1 MTEATAT
8 PKPSAAP
15 GENPAAKADI
25 CVIGLGYIGLPTA
38 SIFATQGFNVLGVDV
53 NARVVETVSRGD
65 IHIEEPGLRTMVRA
79 GVHSGQLRA
88 ATKVAPADTYIIAV
102 PTPCIA
108 HRDDHRSSDLSMV
121 EGAVEALLA
130 VLKPGELVILE
141 STSPPGTTQKLV
153 ADRLEAAGFT
163 VGEDVFVA
171 HCPERV
177 LPGNIMREL
186 THNDRIIGGITPECA
201 RRAARLY
208 ESFVEG
214 EIHLSEATTAELAK
228 LMENTYRDVNIALAN
243 ELADVCDHLGS
254 NAAEVIR
261 LANCHPRVNLH
272 QPGPGVGG
280 HCLPLDPWFVIES
293 APEQAS
299 LIRSARLLNQRVPDR
314 LTDLVAAALKDSPAP
329 TVALFGV
336 AYKGNVDDARES
348 AGRDFARLLAQK
360 DITARLYDP
369 HVHHVDLEMVGL
381 EQAVQGADALIITTP
396 HDEFKYLDPTELK
409 KTMRTPRVFD
419 FCNLLDPT
427 KWQNA
432 GFEYVGRGHT
442 PARA

>member
-1 MTEATAT
+1 MSE
-8 PKPSAAP
+8 PR
-15 GENPAAKADI
+15 ADI

-38 SIFATQGFNVLGVDV
+38 SIFATQGFSVVGMDV
-53 NARVVETVSRGD
+53 NPRVVETVSRGD

-88 ATKVAPADTYIIAV
+88 STRVEPADTYIIAV
-102 PTPCIA
+102 PTPCIT
-108 HRDDHRSSDLSMV
+108 HRDDHRASDLSMV
-121 EGAVEALLA
+121 EGAVDALLE
-130 VLKPGELVILE
+130 VLQKGALVILE
-141 STSPPGTTQKLV
+141 STSPPGTTKKLV
-153 ADRLEAAGFT
+153 ADRLETAGFT

-201 RRAARLY
+201 SRAAKLY

-214 EIHLSEATTAELAK
+214 AIHQTDATTAELAK

-254 NAAEVIR
+254 SAAEVIR
-261 LANCHPRVNLH
+261 LANCHPRVHLH

-280 HCLPLDPWFVIES
+280 HCLPLDPWFIIES
-293 APEQAS
+293 APEQAT
-299 LIRSARLLNQRVPDR
+299 LIRSARLLNQRVPEY
-314 LTDLVAAALKDSPAP
+314 LTDLVHQTLKELPNP
-329 TVALFGV
+329 QVALFGV

-348 AGRDFARLLAQK
+348 PGRDFARLFTQK
-360 DITARLYDP
+360 GIAARIYDP
-369 HVHHVDLEMVGL
+369 HVHHVDLELVGL
-381 EQAVQGADALIITTP
+381 EEAVKNADALVLTTP
-396 HDEFKYLDPTELK
+396 HDEFKYLDPAELK
-409 KTMRTPRVFD
+409 KQMRTPRVFD
-419 FCNLLDPT
+419 FCNLLDPH

-432 GFEYVGRGHT
+432 GFEYVGRGRN
-442 PARA
+442 A